1 MHFIKSVE
9 QSFHQW
15 LADEHF
21 RVWMTMPHKSTQMR
35 VWKHELGGTKS
46 VCKCFKVSHV
56 VKGQWLLID
65 SKHECAQSTRVHNVN
80 VVVKHLTMFV
90 FNNELHRFTSCID
103 WCKQWSWNDHW
114 QWAMNR
120 TQSNMNNRALTDRST
135 TMRVLLLCSICVMWL
150 FWWIWVCLWRKA
162 NWCGGIDW
170 LETKTKLTLLLF
182 TSQKH
187 ICSVDCWMINES
199 LFSTMCNSSK
209 ERWLSSLDGESQHN
223 EICCDC
229 CGDGMKRVQ
238 VFVDACAWLCDLCW
252 FCDQSFD
259 QSCCWASGQIECVG
273 MWNTNDTM
281 VIERVLNALWL

>member
-15 LADEHF
+15 LANPMSISGSEWQCHTNQHKCECGSMSLVAQISVQMF
-21 RVWMTMPHKSTQMR
+21 QSFSCCQRTM
-35 VWKHELGGTKS
+35 
-46 VCKCFKVSHV
+46 
-56 VKGQWLLID
+56 IAD
-65 SKHECAQSTRVHNVN
+65 SKHECAQSTRVDNVN

-170 LETKTKLTLLLF
+170 WRQKQNWHCCCSHHKSTSAVLIVEWSMNHCSQRCATVKKKGGWAHWMVNHNNAMKFVVIVVVMEWNVFKCLLMLV
-182 TSQKH
+182 H
-187 ICSVDCWMINES
+187 DCVI
-199 LFSTMCNSSK
+199 
-209 ERWLSSLDGESQHN
+209 
-223 EICCDC
+223 
-229 CGDGMKRVQ
+229 
-238 VFVDACAWLCDLCW
+238 
-252 FCDQSFD
+252 
-259 QSCCWASGQIECVG
+259 CVG
-273 MWNTNDTM
+273 FVTNLLTKVVVEQVDKFWMCWHVEHKWHNGHWTSA
-281 VIERVLNALWL
+281 E